1 MSQPDFTVD
10 VAQNQFLPE
19 GGDDVNAIVTVTSPA
34 VTSTDMAS
42 PGAASPTTGPAAP
55 AGDAGIAEV
64 IIIDCSGSMRYPQTK
79 IAEARA
85 ATAGRLSGAVIVTIA
100 LTSRAPDGRYS
111 FWKTSTLKSDWLIG
125 CALS

>member
-10 VAQNQFLPE
+10 VAQNEFLPE

-85 ATAGRLSGAVIVTIA
+85 ATAAAVA
-100 LTSRAPDGRYS
+100 LRRARVPFAAVPGTQRAHPLVPPDG
-111 FWKTSTLKSDWLIG
+111 
-125 CALS
+125 ALA